1 MMTHRSAG
9 ARRLLALI
17 AAAALAMTSCA
28 APEEEDTGTDP
39 GAQTGTAGG
48 GGGGDDEGPIKIGV
62 NIELSGPAAVQG
74 TAYQNAV
81 QMMAEQINAD
91 GGIDGRDLELIIRD
105 NKSDPTEALQVTKGM
120 VENDDV
126 VAIVGGGSSP
136 TTMSTIE
143 YVQGE
148 GVPIVSMGSS
158 DAIVNP
164 VDERSWVFKIP
175 AGTDMVVDVMLE
187 EFEKEG
193 ITKVGFI
200 SVDNPYGDAGLQ
212 AFTNRA
218 PEAGLELVGTEKFQA
233 TDKDYTSIVTKLVG
247 QEPEAIVVWAIP
259 PGAGIVAQNVASSGF
274 EGPVY
279 FDPGAGA
286 ELFIRGAGE
295 AAEGARLVHPAVL
308 VADQVED
315 AANKAEMDE
324 FYAAYT
330 EAYGEYSGFASYG
343 ADALGMIV
351 QAIEES
357 GSTDREAIREALE
370 AMTYTGVTGVYE
382 MSAED
387 HSALDPEALVLVT
400 VENGEWKLL
409 EG

>member
-1 MMTHRSAG
+1 MTHRLT
-9 ARRLLALI
+9 RRLI
-17 AAAALAMTSCA
+17 AVTAAVGLGLTACA
-28 APEEEDTGTDP
+28 APEEEDTGSDP
-39 GAQTGTAGG
+39 AAGSGG
-48 GGGGDDEGPIKIGV
+48 GGSEDGPIKIGV

-81 QMMAEQINAD
+81 QMVANQINAD
-91 GGIDGRDLELIIRD
+91 GGVDGRELELIIRD
-105 NKSDPTEALQVTKGM
+105 NKSDPTEALQVTKQM
-120 VENDDV
+120 VENEEV

-143 YVQGE
+143 YVQSAE
-148 GVPIVSMGSS
+148 IPIVSMGSS

-164 VDERSWVFKIP
+164 ADERAWVFKVP
-175 AGTDMVVDVMLE
+175 AGTDMVVDVILE

-212 AFTNRA
+212 AFTNNA
-218 PEAGLELVGTEKFQA
+218 PDAGIEVVGTEKFQA
-233 TDKDYTSIVTKLVG
+233 TDKDYTSIVTKLTG
-247 QEPEAIVVWAIP
+247 QDPEAIVVWAIP
-259 PGAGIVAQNVASSGF
+259 PGAGIVAQNVAASGF
-274 EGPVY
+274 DGPVY
-279 FDPGAGA
+279 YDPGAGA

-308 VADQVED
+308 VADQVQG
-315 AANKAEMDE
+315 AANQEEMTT
-324 FYAAYT
+324 FHQAYT

-357 GSTDREAIREALE
+357 GSTDSQAIRDALE
-370 AMTYTGVTGVYE
+370 TMEYTGVTGVYT

-387 HSALDPEALVLVT
+387 HSALDPEALVMVT

>member
-1 MMTHRSAG
+1 MTLRHTAT
-9 ARRLLALI
+9 RRLLALSAVVGL
-17 AAAALAMTSCA
+17 AATAACA
-28 APEEEDTGTDP
+28 APEEEDTGSDP
-39 GAQTGTAGG
+39 AAQTGGG
-48 GGGGDDEGPIKIGV
+48 EDGPIRIGV

-74 TAYQNAV
+74 SAYQNAV
-81 QMMAEQINAD
+81 QLVADQVNAD
-91 GGIDGRDLELIIRD
+91 GGIDGRQIELIIRD
-105 NKSDPTEALQVTKGM
+105 NKSDPTEALQITKGM

-143 YVQGE
+143 YVQGA

-164 VDERSWVFKIP
+164 VDERDWVFKVP
-175 AGTDMVVDVMLE
+175 AGTDMVVDVILE
-187 EFEKEG
+187 EFEQEG
-193 ITKVGFI
+193 ISRVGFI

-212 AFTNRA
+212 AFTANT
-218 PEAGLELVGTEKFQA
+218 PDAGIEIVGTEKFQA
-233 TDKDYTSIVTKLVG
+233 TDKDYTSIVTKLIG
-247 QEPEAIVVWAIP
+247 QDPEAIVVWAIP
-259 PGAGIVAQNVASSGF
+259 PGAGIVAQNVAAAGF

-308 VADQVED
+308 VADQVEG
-315 AANKAEMDE
+315 AANQAEMEE

-330 EAYGEYSGFASYG
+330 QEYDEYSGFASYG
-343 ADALGMIV
+343 ADALGMV
-351 QAIEES
+351 LQAIEES
-357 GSTDREAIREALE
+357 GSTDRQAIRDALE
-370 AMTYTGVTGVYE
+370 EMEYTGVTGVYS

-387 HSALDPEALVLVT
+387 HSALDPEALVLIT
-400 VENGEWKLL
+400 VENGEWQLMQD
-409 EG
+409 

>member
-1 MMTHRSAG
+1 MKTHRPIRAC
-9 ARRLLALI
+9 RLLAVTL
-17 AAAALAMTSCA
+17 ASGLALAGCA
-28 APEEEDTGTDP
+28 APEDEGTGDSP
-39 GAQTGTAGG
+39 GSQTAGG
-48 GGGGDDEGPIKIGV
+48 GGGGAEEDGPIKVGV

-81 QMMAEQINAD
+81 QMLAQQINDA
-91 GGIDGRDLELIIRD
+91 GGVDGRELELVIRD

-143 YVQGE
+143 YVQGA

-164 VDERSWVFKIP
+164 VEERSWVFKIP
-175 AGTDMVVDVMLE
+175 AGTDMVVDVILE
-187 EFEKEG
+187 EFEKQG
-193 ITKVGFI
+193 ITRAGFI

-212 AFTNRA
+212 AFVNRA
-218 PEAGLELVGTEKFQA
+218 PEAGIELVGTEKFQP

-247 QEPEAIVVWAIP
+247 QDPEAIVVWAIP
-259 PGAGIVAQNVASSGF
+259 PGAGIVATNVAASGF
-274 EGPVY
+274 DGPVY

-286 ELFIRGAGE
+286 ELFIRGAGD

-308 VADQVED
+308 VADQID
-315 AANKAEMDE
+315 GAANQAEMDE
-324 FYAAYT
+324 FHAAYV
-330 EAYGEYSGFASYG
+330 EEFGEFSGFASYG

-351 QAIEES
+351 QAIEET
-357 GSTDREAIREALE
+357 GSTDRQEVRDALE
-370 AMTYTGVTGVYE
+370 GMTYTGITGVYD

-387 HSALDPEALVLVT
+387 HSALDPEALVLIT
-400 VENGEWKLL
+400 VENGDWKLL
-409 EG
+409 ED

>member
-1 MMTHRSAG
+1 MTLRHTAT
-9 ARRLLALI
+9 RRLLALSAVVGL
-17 AAAALAMTSCA
+17 AATAACA
-28 APEEEDTGTDP
+28 APEEEDTGSDP
-39 GAQTGTAGG
+39 AAQTGGG
-48 GGGGDDEGPIKIGV
+48 EDGPIRIGV

-74 TAYQNAV
+74 SAYQNAV
-81 QMMAEQINAD
+81 QLVADQVNAD
-91 GGIDGRDLELIIRD
+91 GGIDGRQIELIIRD
-105 NKSDPTEALQVTKGM
+105 NKSDPTEALQITKGM

-143 YVQGE
+143 YVQGA

-164 VDERSWVFKIP
+164 VDERAWVFKVP
-175 AGTDMVVDVMLE
+175 AGTDMVVDVILQ
-187 EFEKEG
+187 EFEQEG
-193 ITKVGFI
+193 ISRVGFI

-212 AFTNRA
+212 AFTASA
-218 PEAGLELVGTEKFQA
+218 PEAGIEIVGTEKFQA
-233 TDKDYTSIVTKLVG
+233 TDKDYTSIVTKLIG
-247 QEPEAIVVWAIP
+247 QDPEAIVVWAIP
-259 PGAGIVAQNVASSGF
+259 PGAGIVAQNVAAAGF

-308 VADQVED
+308 VADQVEG
-315 AANKAEMDE
+315 AANQAEMEE

-330 EAYGEYSGFASYG
+330 QEYDEYSGFASYG
-343 ADALGMIV
+343 ADALGMV
-351 QAIEES
+351 LQAIEES
-357 GSTDREAIREALE
+357 GSTDRQAIRDALE
-370 AMTYTGVTGVYE
+370 EMEYTGVTGVYS

-387 HSALDPEALVLVT
+387 HSALDPEALVLIT
-400 VENGEWKLL
+400 VENGEWQLMQD
-409 EG
+409 

>member
-1 MMTHRSAG
+1 MTHRPAG
-9 ARRLLALI
+9 FRRLLALT
-17 AAAALAMTSCA
+17 AASALVMTACA
-28 APEEEDTGTDP
+28 APEEEDTGGDA
-39 GAQTGTAGG
+39 GSGSTGGSGG
-48 GGGGDDEGPIKIGV
+48 GEDGPIKIGV

-81 QMMAEQINAD
+81 KMVADQINAD
-91 GGIDGRDLELIIRD
+91 GGVDGRDLELVIRD

-164 VDERSWVFKIP
+164 VDERSWVFKVP
-175 AGTDMVVDVMLE
+175 AGTDMVVDVILE

-193 ITKVGFI
+193 ISKVGFI

-218 PEAGLELVGTEKFQA
+218 PEAGLEVVGTEKFQP

-247 QEPEAIVVWAIP
+247 NDPEAIVVWAIP
-259 PGAGIVAQNVASSGF
+259 PGAGIVAKNVASSGF

-286 ELFIRGAGE
+286 ELFIRGAGD

-308 VADQVED
+308 VTDQVTD

-324 FYAAYT
+324 FHAAYT
-330 EAYGEYSGFASYG
+330 EEYGEFSGFASYG
-343 ADALGMIV
+343 ADALGMIL

-357 GSTDREAIREALE
+357 GSTDRQAIRDALE
-370 AMTYTGVTGVYE
+370 EMSYTGITGVYD

-387 HSALDPEALVLVT
+387 HSALDPEALVLIT

-409 EG
+409 EN